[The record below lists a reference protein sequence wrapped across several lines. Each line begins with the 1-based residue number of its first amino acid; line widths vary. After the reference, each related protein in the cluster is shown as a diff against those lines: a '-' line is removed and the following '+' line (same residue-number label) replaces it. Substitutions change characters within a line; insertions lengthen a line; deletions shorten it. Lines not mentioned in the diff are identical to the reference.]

1 MCGKPALSPGLLFP
15 PRANA
20 TKSDMATV
28 VPKRAMDSH
37 TNPPFHTPSRRGAGA
52 TLLTGAL
59 ASTNVFRMTRL
70 FGLARPNTLA
80 VACILASACA
90 LPCAIAQTPGTT
102 MPNAIVRDPPRDS
115 AHPMH
120 NEAVWIPSGDVRL
133 NGVMLAA
140 AGVGPHPTVLNLHGL
155 PGNEENLDLAQVLRR
170 AGYNVLSF
178 HYRGSWGSPGAFTLA
193 RGVADGVAAL
203 AFLRDPTVVARFRID
218 TTRLI
223 VLGHSYGG
231 FVAVRVAA
239 THPHLAGLVLLAPW
253 NPAPDVPMFMVASDK
268 LPAAAHA
275 AFDDVD
281 GRLGGYTDVDLA
293 KEIVAEGYDWHLESG
308 AAALRH
314 VPILVVTATHD
325 TPDDQ
330 GAELMDAL
338 TQVRAPDVTRR
349 SLDTDHPF
357 SDHRIALE
365 TTILQWFANK
375 VNAP

>member
-1 MCGKPALSPGLLFP
+1 M
-15 PRANA
+15 
-20 TKSDMATV
+20 
-28 VPKRAMDSH
+28 
-37 TNPPFHTPSRRGAGA
+37 
-52 TLLTGAL
+52 
-59 ASTNVFRMTRL
+59 
-70 FGLARPNTLA
+70 
-80 VACILASACA
+80 
-90 LPCAIAQTPGTT
+90 
-102 MPNAIVRDPPRDS
+102 
-115 AHPMH
+115 
-120 NEAVWIPSGDVRL
+120 SGRIR
-133 NGVMLAA
+133 
-140 AGVGPHPTVLNLHGL
+140 TVLNLHGSRQR
-155 PGNEENLDLAQVLRR
+155 GELDLAQVLRR

-193 RGVADGVAAL
+193 RGVWPMGSPRWP
-203 AFLRDPTVVARFRID
+203 FLRDPTVVARFRID

-239 THPHLAGLVLLAPW
+239 TSTPRGARPSGAVESGARRVDVHGSARQPW
-253 NPAPDVPMFMVASDK
+253 PRHTS
-268 LPAAAHA
+268 

-293 KEIVAEGYDWHLESG
+293 KEIVAPGYDWHLESS

-314 VPILVVTATHD
+314 VPILVVSATHD

-357 SDHRIALE
+357 LIAGSRSKPRSFSGSG
-365 TTILQWFANK
+365 TG
-375 VNAP
+375 